1 MSEGLGGKVFSV
13 GATINARYAITRLAS
28 LTDDEQNLE
37 NSVITMEFYRES
49 TDALPTV
56 TLAIGAGITRVT
68 NTSSSQII
76 DVLVDEAQ
84 IAALIG
90 TEDKK
95 LVSYVFT
102 LTPVSGV
109 PMRGAEGNGFS
120 GRFYLIKESL
130 AGRS

>member
-1 MSEGLGGKVFSV
+1 MSEGLENRIFSV
-13 GATINARYAITRLAS
+13 GATINARFAITRSAN
-28 LTDDEQNLE
+28 LTDAEQNLE
-37 NSVITMEFYRES
+37 DSAITIEFYRES

-56 TLAIGAGITRVT
+56 TLAVGTGITRVT
-68 NTSSSQII
+68 NTSSSQLI

-102 LTPVSGV
+102 LTPVGGV